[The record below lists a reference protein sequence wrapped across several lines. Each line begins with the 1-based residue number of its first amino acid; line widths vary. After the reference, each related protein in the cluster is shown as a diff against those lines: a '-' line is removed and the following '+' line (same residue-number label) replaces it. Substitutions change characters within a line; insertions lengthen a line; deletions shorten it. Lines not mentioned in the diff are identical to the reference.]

1 MFMPAPLAHLRVLDL
16 TDLRGALAGRI
27 LADLGAEVLKVEP
40 PGGDPGRLRPPFA
53 GGVVDAD
60 CSLPFLFRN
69 ANKRCVRVDLAGP
82 EGSTRLDG
90 LCAGADL
97 LVENLGA
104 DARGSLGLGPGEIA
118 ARHPELVHVAIADFG
133 LSGPRARWTAEPL
146 CALAASG
153 ALYPAGFPDLPPC
166 SLPGYLAHDCA
177 SIYAVAGGL
186 AALADRAESKAGQ
199 TVEISVQEAALAGLN
214 PWSIPLADYARR
226 FPMLPAVM
234 KRNADG
240 PYQVLR
246 VRDGYLRVLPGN
258 PRHWRKFVQ
267 WLGDPEALRGSEWN
281 SALYRIA
288 NQDVIRLI
296 ASEALSSRSRDE
308 AVAEGVRLGF
318 PITAVHTPDEFVAH
332 PQTRTRGFFQKT
344 AFRHLENAPFA
355 PLPCNFSRTSATLRC
370 APPHLEDA
378 RGGFASPREVAS
390 TPRSRRSV
398 AHPPLEGVLVIG
410 LTCGAV
416 GPEACGLLAD
426 LGADVIKIESRT
438 NLDFLRQVS
447 FDDDPNHSWTF
458 NDECR
463 GQQSVCLDLSTPRG
477 REIALA
483 LCAQADV
490 VIETNRGGVAA
501 ALGLDYEDV
510 ARVNPRVVYLCSQG
524 FGRGGPLGEAPSFG
538 PLNST
543 FAGVNWLWNH
553 ETAPYPAGISLNYPD
568 HIASKLAAAAV
579 LAALEDRRRTGEGQ
593 RVEMSQ
599 AEAAA
604 YLAGEFYLQGPTTGR
619 PPEPRGNFVE
629 YAAPHGVYPCAGEDR
644 WLAVAVT
651 SDEAFEELRAVCGW
665 PHDPALVTLAGRL
678 NRRVDLDERLSRWT
692 RSRDADA
699 AAAELQAAGVSAMTV
714 QHGDDH
720 RADTHLAAR
729 GAIIAVEHPEI
740 GSERHAANPIRLSRA
755 PLSAARAAPLLG
767 ADTRPVLQR
776 LLGLSPDEI
785 AALVTDGVCC

>member
-1 MFMPAPLAHLRVLDL
+1 MPAPLAHLRVLDL

-27 LADLGAEVLKVEP
+27 LADLGADVLKVEP

-53 GGVVDAD
+53 GGVVAAD
-60 CSLPFLFRN
+60 RSLPFLYRN
-69 ANKRCVRVDLAGP
+69 ANKRSVRVDLAGP
-82 EGSTRLDG
+82 EGRARLG
-90 LCAGADL
+90 ELCADADL

-104 DARGSLGLGPGEIA
+104 DARGALGLGPDEIA
-118 ARHPELVHVAIADFG
+118 ARHPDLVHVAIADFG
-133 LSGPRARWTAEPL
+133 LSGPRAAWTAEPL

-177 SIYAVAGGL
+177 SVYAVAGAL

-214 PWSIPLADYARR
+214 PWSIPLADYTRR

-234 KRNADG
+234 MRNADG
-240 PYQVLR
+240 PYQVFRL
-246 VRDGYLRVLPGN
+246 RDGYLRVLPGT
-258 PRHWRKFVQ
+258 PRHWRKFVE
-267 WLGDPEALRGSEWN
+267 WLGNPEALRGSEWD

-288 NQDVIRLI
+288 NQDVTRLV
-296 ASEALSSRSRDE
+296 ASEALSSRSREE
-308 AVAEGVRLGF
+308 AVTEAVRLRF
-318 PITAVHTPDEFVAH
+318 PITPVHTPDEFVAH
-332 PQTRTRGFFQKT
+332 PQTIARGFFQKT
-344 AFRHLENAPFA
+344 SFPHLESAPFA
-355 PLPCNFSRTSATLRC
+355 PLPCNFSRTPVALRSA
-370 APPHLEDA
+370 APRLEEQSE
-378 RGGFASPREVAS
+378 GFASPRKEPS
-390 TPRSRRSV
+390 TPRSRRSA
-398 AHPPLEGVLVIG
+398 AHPPLEGILVIG

-416 GPEACGLLAD
+416 GPEACGLLAE

-483 LCAQADV
+483 LCARADV
-490 VIETNRGGVAA
+490 VVENNRGGVAA
-501 ALGLDYEDV
+501 GWGLDYDDV

-524 FGRGGPLGEAPSFG
+524 FGLGGPLGEAPSFG

-543 FAGVNWLWNH
+543 FAGINWLWNH
-553 ETAPYPAGISLNYPD
+553 EAAPYPAGISLNYPD
-568 HIASKLAAAAV
+568 HIASKLAAIAV
-579 LAALEDRRRTGEGQ
+579 LAALGERRRTGEGQ
-593 RVEMSQ
+593 RIEMSQ

-604 YLAGEFYLQGPTTGR
+604 FLAGEFYLQGPTTGR
-619 PPEPRGNFVE
+619 PPQPRGNFVE

-644 WLAVAVT
+644 WLAVAVA
-651 SDEAFEELRAVCGW
+651 SDAAFDRLRAVCGW
-665 PHDPALVTLAGRL
+665 PHDPALATLAGRL
-678 NRRVDLDERLSRWT
+678 ARRADLDERLSRWT
-692 RSRDADA
+692 RTRDAEA

-720 RADTHLAAR
+720 RADAHLAAR
-729 GAIIAVEHPEI
+729 GAIVAVEHPDI

-755 PLSAARAAPLLG
+755 PLSPARAAPLLG
-767 ADTRPVLQR
+767 ADTRPVLRR
-776 LLGLSPDEI
+776 LLGLSPDEV
-785 AALVTDGVCC
+785 AALIAGGVCR

>member
-1 MFMPAPLAHLRVLDL
+1 LRVLDL

-53 GGVVDAD
+53 GGVVAAD
-60 CSLPFLFRN
+60 RSLPFLYRN
-69 ANKRCVRVDLAGP
+69 ANKRSVRVDLAEP
-82 EGSTRLDG
+82 EGRARLG
-90 LCAGADL
+90 ELCADADL

-104 DARGSLGLGPGEIA
+104 DARGSLGLGPDEIA
-118 ARHPELVHVAIADFG
+118 ARHPQLVHVAIADFG
-133 LSGPRARWTAEPL
+133 LSGPRAAWTAEPL

-177 SIYAVAGGL
+177 SVYAVAGAL

-214 PWSIPLADYARR
+214 PWSIPLADYTRR

-240 PYQVLR
+240 PYQVIR

-258 PRHWRKFVQ
+258 PRHWRRFVE
-267 WLGDPEALRGSEWN
+267 WLGNPEALRGSEWD
-281 SALYRIA
+281 SAFYRIA
-288 NQDVIRLI
+288 NQDVTRLV
-296 ASEALSSRSRDE
+296 ASEALSSRSREE
-308 AVAEGVRLGF
+308 AMTEAVRLGF
-318 PITAVHTPDEFVAH
+318 PITPVHTPDEFVAH
-332 PQTRTRGFFQKT
+332 PQTRARGFFQKT
-344 AFRHLENAPFA
+344 SFPHLENAPFA
-355 PLPCNFSRTSATLRC
+355 PLPCNFSRTPVALRSASPR
-370 APPHLEDA
+370 LEEQSE
-378 RGGFASPREVAS
+378 GFASPRKEPS
-390 TPRSRRSV
+390 TPRSRRSA
-398 AHPPLEGVLVIG
+398 AHPPLDGIRVIG

-416 GPEACGLLAD
+416 GPEACGLLAE
-426 LGADVIKIESRT
+426 LGADVIKIESRA

-458 NDECR
+458 NDESR

-490 VIETNRGGVAA
+490 VVENNRGGVAA
-501 ALGLDYEDV
+501 GWGLDYDDV

-543 FAGVNWLWNH
+543 FAGINWLWNH
-553 ETAPYPAGISLNYPD
+553 EAAPYPAGISLNYPD
-568 HIASKLAAAAV
+568 HIASKLAAVAV
-579 LAALEDRRRTGEGQ
+579 LAALEERRRSGEGQ
-593 RVEMSQ
+593 RIEMSQ

-604 YLAGEFYLQGPTTGR
+604 FLAGEFYLQGPTTGR

-644 WLAVAVT
+644 WLAVAVA
-651 SDEAFEELRAVCGW
+651 SDAAFERLRAVCGW
-665 PHDPALVTLAGRL
+665 PHDPALATLAGRL
-678 NRRVDLDERLSRWT
+678 TRRAGLDERLSRWT
-692 RSRDADA
+692 RTRDAEA

-720 RADTHLAAR
+720 RADAHLAAR
-729 GAIIAVEHPEI
+729 GAIVAVEHPDI

-755 PLSAARAAPLLG
+755 PLSPARAAPLLG
-767 ADTRPVLQR
+767 ADTRQVLQR
-776 LLGLSPDEI
+776 LLGLSPEEI
-785 AALVTDGVCC
+785 AALVTDGVCR

>member
-1 MFMPAPLAHLRVLDL
+1 MPAPLAHLRVLDL

-53 GGVVDAD
+53 GGVVAAD
-60 CSLPFLFRN
+60 RSLPFLYRN
-69 ANKRCVRVDLAGP
+69 ANKRSVRVDLAEP
-82 EGSTRLDG
+82 EGRARLG
-90 LCAGADL
+90 ELCADADL

-104 DARGSLGLGPGEIA
+104 DARGSLGLGPDEIA
-118 ARHPELVHVAIADFG
+118 ARHPQLVHVAIADFG
-133 LSGPRARWTAEPL
+133 LSGPRAAWTAEPL

-177 SIYAVAGGL
+177 SVYAVAGAL

-214 PWSIPLADYARR
+214 PWSIPLADYTRR

-240 PYQVLR
+240 PYQVIR

-258 PRHWRKFVQ
+258 PRHWRRFVE
-267 WLGDPEALRGSEWN
+267 WLGNPEALRGSEWD
-281 SALYRIA
+281 SAFYRIA
-288 NQDVIRLI
+288 NQDVTRLV
-296 ASEALSSRSRDE
+296 ASEALSSRSREE
-308 AVAEGVRLGF
+308 AMTEAVRLGF
-318 PITAVHTPDEFVAH
+318 PITPVHTPDEFVAH
-332 PQTRTRGFFQKT
+332 PQTRARGFFQKT
-344 AFRHLENAPFA
+344 SFPHLENAPFA
-355 PLPCNFSRTSATLRC
+355 PLPCNFSRTPVALRSASPR
-370 APPHLEDA
+370 LEEQSE
-378 RGGFASPREVAS
+378 GFASPRKEPS
-390 TPRSRRSV
+390 TPRSRRSA
-398 AHPPLEGVLVIG
+398 AHPPLDGIRVIG

-416 GPEACGLLAD
+416 GPEACGLLAE
-426 LGADVIKIESRT
+426 LGADVIKIESRA

-458 NDECR
+458 NDESR

-490 VIETNRGGVAA
+490 VVENNRGGVAA
-501 ALGLDYEDV
+501 GWGLDYDDV

-543 FAGVNWLWNH
+543 FAGINWLWNH
-553 ETAPYPAGISLNYPD
+553 EAAPYPAGISLNYPD
-568 HIASKLAAAAV
+568 HIASKLAAVAV
-579 LAALEDRRRTGEGQ
+579 LAALEERRRSGEGQ
-593 RVEMSQ
+593 RIEMSQ

-604 YLAGEFYLQGPTTGR
+604 FLAGEFYLQGPTTGR

-644 WLAVAVT
+644 WLAVAVA
-651 SDEAFEELRAVCGW
+651 SDAAFERLRAVCGW
-665 PHDPALVTLAGRL
+665 PHDPALATLAGRL
-678 NRRVDLDERLSRWT
+678 TRRAGLDERLSRWT
-692 RSRDADA
+692 RTRDAEA

-720 RADTHLAAR
+720 RADAHLAAR
-729 GAIIAVEHPEI
+729 GAIVAVEHPDI

-755 PLSAARAAPLLG
+755 PLSPARAAPLLG

-776 LLGLSPDEI
+776 LLGLSPEEI
-785 AALVTDGVCC
+785 AALVTDGVCR